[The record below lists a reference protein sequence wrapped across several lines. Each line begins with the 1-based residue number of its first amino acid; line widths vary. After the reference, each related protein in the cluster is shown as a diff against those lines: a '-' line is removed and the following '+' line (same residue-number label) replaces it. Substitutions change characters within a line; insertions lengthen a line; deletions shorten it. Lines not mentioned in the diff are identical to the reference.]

1 MSDRENFL
9 FERYEQQTSHRALLK
24 VAETLSRIGW
34 FLALITIGVFYFVG
48 AVPVGYYTLST
59 ALSLLV
65 VSLSIGIVAELIRRK
80 IQAKVDAELEAESR
94 LS

>member
-9 FERYEQQTSHRALLK
+9 FERYEQQTSHRALLRT
-24 VAETLSRIGW
+24 AETLSRIGW
-34 FLALITIGVFYFVG
+34 FLALLAIGVFYFVG
-48 AVPVGYYTLST
+48 AVPIGYYTLSA
-59 ALSLLV
+59 ALSLLA
-65 VSLSIGIVAELIRRK
+65 VSLSIGIVAERIRRK